1 MAAAITYTDGLA
13 FLAENQV
20 RTVGVVV

>member
-20 RTVGVVV
+20 RTVGAVV